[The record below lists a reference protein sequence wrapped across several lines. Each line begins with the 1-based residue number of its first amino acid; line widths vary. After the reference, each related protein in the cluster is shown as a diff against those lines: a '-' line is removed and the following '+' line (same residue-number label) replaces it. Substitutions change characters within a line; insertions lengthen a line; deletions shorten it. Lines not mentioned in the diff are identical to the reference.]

1 MARRFDNWQAVH
13 DEALR
18 RIRDG
23 VWKPGETIPPEEE
36 LAAEFGCSRA
46 TANRALRTIAESG
59 MIERRRKAG
68 TRVAENPVRKARFEI
83 PILRLEVEASGQAY
97 SYALISSGELPPPA
111 RVQALLSLAPDTP
124 ALHVVALHLSGGQ
137 PYVLEDRWI
146 NIQTVPEARNAPF
159 TSISANEWLVR
170 HAPFTNGEIS
180 IQAEQASEQVA
191 QRLGANTG
199 DSLLGVER
207 RTWDGSEPVTLA
219 HLTYASRHRMRMKF

>member
-23 VWKPGETIPPEEE
+23 VWKPGEMIPPEEE

-97 SYALISSGELPPPA
+97 SYALISSEQLPPPA

-124 ALHVVALHLSGGQ
+124 ALHVLALHLAGGQ

-159 TSISANEWLVR
+159 AGISANEWLVR

-191 QRLGANTG
+191 QRLGANAG

-207 RTWDGSEPVTLA
+207 RTWDGPKPVTLA
-219 HLTYASRHRMRMKF
+219 HLTYASGHRMRMKF